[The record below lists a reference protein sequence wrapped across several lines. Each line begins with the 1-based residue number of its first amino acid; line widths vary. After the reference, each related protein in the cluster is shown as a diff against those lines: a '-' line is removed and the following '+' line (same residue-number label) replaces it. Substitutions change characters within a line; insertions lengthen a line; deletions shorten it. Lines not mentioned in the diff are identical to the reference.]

1 MCLHLFVQLLV
12 APTKSHVKT
21 STPSLDITSLV
32 VDAVADAT
40 GFESSE
46 IDLSQSLSEELGIDS
61 IRRTEILASV
71 CDAGSFDS
79 SSLDMEALSRAET
92 VKDVIVA
99 VEKEL
104 QGVSA
109 PVRTVAVAPT
119 QSHVKKTSA
128 PSLDITS
135 LVVDAVADATGFES
149 SEIDLSQSLS
159 EELGIDSIRRTEI
172 LASVC
177 DAGSFDSSSLDMEAL
192 SRAET
197 VKDVIVAVEK
207 ELQGVSAPVC
217 TTVVA
222 PTQSHVKKTSAPSL
236 DITSLVVDAV
246 ADATGFE
253 SSEIDLSQSLSE
265 ELGIDSI
272 RRTEILASVC
282 DAGSFDSS
290 SLDMEA
296 LSRAETVKDVIVAV
310 EKELQGVSAPVRTTV
325 VAPTKSHVKTS
336 TIVGHH
342 VTRCGCCSRR
352 DRFRIERDRSLAVFV
367 GGIGHRLDSSY
378 RDLGIGV

>member
-1 MCLHLFVQLLV
+1 M
-12 APTKSHVKT
+12 
-21 STPSLDITSLV
+21 
-32 VDAVADAT
+32 
-40 GFESSE
+40 
-46 IDLSQSLSEELGIDS
+46 SEELGIDS

-296 LSRAETVKDVIVAV
+296 LSRAETVM
-310 EKELQGVSAPVRTTV
+310 
-325 VAPTKSHVKTS
+325 
-336 TIVGHH
+336 
-342 VTRCGCCSRR
+342 
-352 DRFRIERDRSLAVFV
+352 
-367 GGIGHRLDSSY
+367 
-378 RDLGIGV
+378 